1 MSTNAGSSPRESG
14 RGCCDPTTLSN
25 VTALP
30 RDSGGNSV
38 LVLGVDKDRRLTKE
52 LNDKRHELLW
62 SREVRLEPSGED
74 DRVVDKREIPV
85 KDFPDFPEF
94 PEFLRSADGIFCV
107 SIAAGGFL
115 LNLFPAMY
123 SALCI

>member
-1 MSTNAGSSPRESG
+1 MSTNTGSSPRESG
-14 RGCCDPTTLSN
+14 RGCCDPPTLSN

-38 LVLGVDKDRRLTKE
+38 LVLGVDKERRLTIE
-52 LNDKRHELLW
+52 LNDMRHELLC
-62 SREVRLEPSGED
+62 SREVRLGPSGED

-85 KDFPDFPEF
+85 KDFPEF

-115 LNLFPAMY
+115 LNLLPAIY
-123 SALCI
+123 SALCL